1 MHVLQTPDTFTLCKH
16 KITNDLDSKIA
27 KEWTCFSCA
36 SIELPFH
43 RVRDELNISVER
55 DANCANEHLEKLDEL
70 KKHKYLS
77 SKYPISLNYIRRVSI
92 HDEPNKF

>member
-16 KITNDLDSKIA
+16 KITIDLDCKIW

-55 DANCANEHLEKLDEL
+55 DANCAIEHLEKLDEL
-70 KKHKYLS
+70 KKH
-77 SKYPISLNYIRRVSI
+77 
-92 HDEPNKF
+92 